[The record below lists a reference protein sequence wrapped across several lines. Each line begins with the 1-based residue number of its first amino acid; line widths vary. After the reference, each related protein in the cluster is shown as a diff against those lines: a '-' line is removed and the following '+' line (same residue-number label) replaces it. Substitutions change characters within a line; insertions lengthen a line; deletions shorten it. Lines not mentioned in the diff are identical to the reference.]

1 MHHRL
6 LILGLLLTG
15 PLTGYDL
22 HRIVAAHGELYR
34 DLKKANLYYLLDRM
48 AQEGFVE
55 MRTESGARGPR
66 GERLIY
72 ALTPIGRVEMVTLLR
87 AVLQNYEPVHS
98 GVDVAI
104 ILLDHLP
111 RPEALRLLGKR
122 LEEVAS
128 RRRHLVQELGAQ
140 ANEPGSAADH
150 LLILVDAE
158 LRWIRRAVR
167 RVAEAQALDST

>member
-1 MHHRL
+1 LHKRL
-6 LILGLLLTG
+6 LILGLLLEG

-55 MRTESGARGPR
+55 MRAESGARGPR

-72 ALTPIGRVEMVTLLR
+72 ALTLAGRAEMVTLLR
-87 AVLQNYEPVHS
+87 SVLQSYEPVHS
-98 GVDVAI
+98 GIDVAI
-104 ILLDHLP
+104 VMLDHLP
-111 RPEALRLLGKR
+111 RTEALSLLEKR
-122 LEEVAS
+122 LDEVAA
-128 RRRHLVQELGAQ
+128 RRHQLAHELGAH
-140 ANEPGSAADH
+140 AKEPGSAADH

-158 LRWIRRAVR
+158 LRWIRRAVHR
-167 RVAEAQALDST
+167 IAESQAPEPA